1 MTSIE
6 SLIKAVANSVYTKLG
21 SHHREYIYRRALV
34 VELHAKQN
42 FVEEEV
48 DIPITYTTGSK
59 KITLGIERADI
70 ILEQFC
76 ILEIKCGSPKPAT
89 VANALGQARRYMRY
103 YEPARVKVAFVIFFG
118 DCGVQLYRVKDD
130 FALPSLPVDTAECG
144 GRTRLSTMC
153 KKYAAKSKGDGQNN
167 KHNIFFGTCIG
178 LVNYLRGPAY

>member
-6 SLIKAVANSVYTKLG
+6 SLIKAVADSVFLKLG

-34 VELHAKQN
+34 VEFHAKGN

-48 DIPITYTTGSK
+48 DIPITFVTGSK
-59 KITLGIERADI
+59 RITLGIERADI

-103 YEPARVKVAFVIFFG
+103 YEPSAAKVAYVVFFG
-118 DCGVQLYRVKDD
+118 DSGVQLYRVTNE
-130 FALPSLPVDTAECG
+130 FALSPPLVDTEAPG
-144 GRTRLSTMC
+144 GRTRLSTM
-153 KKYAAKSKGDGQNN
+153 
-167 KHNIFFGTCIG
+167 
-178 LVNYLRGPAY
+178 